1 MIGDRIVDPLHVL
14 RVTLGSEVAGI
25 PVRVGTQIP
34 DAADALAAARIGML
48 LSRGTY
54 RKVIED
60 EQIAVYQPVRF
71 NVVWNA
77 SVWWACYK
85 VDLCPRTDVYSTDLP
100 INVGPQDGPRLSA
113 HHHAPSR
120 NSLLWCYMKTRK
132 FVSML
137 HNGGIQL
144 TRADLFPDKDEGTL
158 RPENLFY
165 RRAVYADDRTMVE
178 AGYTCPR
185 GFRLIKHH
193 TSISCWRLD
202 AQEDRRSWDTY
213 VGNEP
218 GIALV
223 TTYGELF
230 RHVTALFCA
239 TVEYLDDGWIPEGN
253 SLFPFIYKR
262 KENYEW
268 EREFRIIYQQLPKTE
283 PRFRGV
289 PFYDCS
295 QPNPSPCVTLE
306 LDLNAVILKMFVGP
320 NTPNS
325 AKSQL
330 RRWLGAADYSRPY
343 PTRRF
348 RRETTLELSQ
358 RFCRL
363 TTVVTTVKVK
373 PHRVS
378 TCIARMARMAESV
391 QESCEIKNGEDLRPE
406 QTFNYDSPAC
416 VS

>member
-1 MIGDRIVDPLHVL
+1 MPLSPMA
-14 RVTLGSEVAGI
+14 LG
-25 PVRVGTQIP
+25 RNY
-34 DAADALAAARIGML
+34 
-48 LSRGTY
+48 LSR
-54 RKVIED
+54 
-60 EQIAVYQPVRF
+60 P
-71 NVVWNA
+71 
-77 SVWWACYK
+77 
-85 VDLCPRTDVYSTDLP
+85 
-100 INVGPQDGPRLSA
+100 
-113 HHHAPSR
+113 
-120 NSLLWCYMKTRK
+120 
-132 FVSML
+132 
-137 HNGGIQL
+137 
-144 TRADLFPDKDEGTL
+144 
-158 RPENLFY
+158 
-165 RRAVYADDRTMVE
+165 
-178 AGYTCPR
+178 CPR

-295 QPNPSPCVTLE
+295 QPNPSPCVTLK

-330 RRWLGAADYSRPY
+330 RRLARSRGLLAPISNSA
-343 PTRRF
+343 F
-348 RRETTLELSQ
+348 S
-358 RFCRL
+358 
-363 TTVVTTVKVK
+363 
-373 PHRVS
+373 
-378 TCIARMARMAESV
+378 
-391 QESCEIKNGEDLRPE
+391 
-406 QTFNYDSPAC
+406 
-416 VS
+416 